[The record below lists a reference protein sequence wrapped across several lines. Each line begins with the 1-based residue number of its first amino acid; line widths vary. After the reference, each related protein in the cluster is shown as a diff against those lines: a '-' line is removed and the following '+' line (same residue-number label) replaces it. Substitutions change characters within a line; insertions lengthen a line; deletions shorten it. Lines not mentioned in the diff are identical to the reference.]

1 MQGIDTSVIYHLV
14 RVQSVIK
21 LYVIY
26 NMLDVSFVL
35 FFLFAFS
42 NKVQSCENLFLCYVR
57 KV

>member
-35 FFLFAFS
+35 FLFAFS